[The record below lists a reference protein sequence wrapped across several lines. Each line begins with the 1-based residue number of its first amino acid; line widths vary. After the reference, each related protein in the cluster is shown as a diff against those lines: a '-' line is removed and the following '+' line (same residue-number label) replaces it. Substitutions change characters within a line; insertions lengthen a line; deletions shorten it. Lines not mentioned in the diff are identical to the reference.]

1 MSSILGERAVVV
13 GAGIGGLSMA
23 GVLAEYF
30 QQVDVLERDNLPAY
44 AESRF
49 GTPQDRHPHALMAG
63 GLKAL
68 GQIFPGFADDL
79 ARAGA
84 IPVRLGQDI
93 RFERADV
100 GSLPMRELGL
110 SVLFASRPLTE
121 FILRRRVME
130 LRNVALRQNSKVTRI
145 ISSPA
150 DEVVRGVAFEGP
162 SGRSEVLDADLV
174 VDASG
179 RAAPTLAMLDALG
192 WKRPAITEVRVDI
205 TYTTAV
211 VNKPVHTP
219 SDWKAVITW
228 PNPPILSLNAF
239 LSPAEDD
246 HWMATVVD
254 YRQTA
259 RLETWHSFL
268 GALKQMSTPTIYNA
282 LCYITP
288 TPKSLQHYS
297 FPASIWR
304 HFERLPRLPKGV
316 LPIGD
321 LLCRFNPIHGQGM
334 SVAAK
339 QARLLRIVLEAATAK
354 SDPLSAISTGFMAQ
368 VEFVVRTPWVL
379 STNADLAFPAT
390 RGERPENFEE
400 SRQYE
405 AALFRAAVADPI
417 IQKALMEVIQLLQPR
432 SLLRDP
438 DIMQRVE
445 AAAAHRVGGKQ
456 ERSH

>member
-1 MSSILGERAVVV
+1 MHTEPKSRRERAIV
-13 GAGIGGLSMA
+13 IGGSMA
-23 GVLAEYF
+23 GLLAARVLANYF
-30 QQVDVLERDNLPAY
+30 QSVLIIDRDDLSNGG
-44 AESRF
+44 EQRR
-49 GTPQDRHPHALMAG
+49 GVPQGRHAHALLAAG
-63 GLKAL
+63 GATIEQL
-68 GQIFPGFADDL
+68 IPGISRQL
-79 ARAGA
+79 IEAGA
-84 IPVRLGQDI
+84 IEADTVGDGTWF
-93 RFERADV
+93 FEGGGFRKAASGV
-100 GSLPMRELGL
+100 SG
-110 SVLFASRPLTE
+110 VLLSRPLLEST
-121 FILRRRVME
+121 IRKRVRSLPNIE
-130 LRNVALRQNSKVTRI
+130 I
-145 ISSPA
+145 IDGQS
-150 DEVVRGVAFEGP
+150 VRGLIA
-162 SGRSEVLDADLV
+162 SEDNSRVLGVQLDEKSIDADLV

-246 HWMATVVD
+246 HWMVTVID

-259 RLETWHSFL
+259 RLDTWHSFL

-321 LLCRFNPIHGQGM
+321 SLCRFNPIHGQGM

-368 VEFVVRTPWVL
+368 VESVVRTPWVL